1 MTAVTTL
8 TKIGYDVVTRED
20 PEKDRSVLFYGCS
33 ASQFREETEYIKK
46 IRSTLEKVRTQ
57 VFGDDCDGCRRQTS
71 GDEVRNQTPWNSS
84 DSETRATSFYSRYHQ
99 ILEDIKEK
107 DRQLYHINL
116 ENQELEIRLE
126 ASREAGAGALRD
138 ASRKL
143 FDMYQMRLE
152 EVRRK
157 HLEDKQ
163 ILQAY
168 TEEQEQNLRKRME
181 MASTLEEKQTRV
193 SELEKR
199 VERMENAYTE
209 EQEQNLRKR
218 MEMASTL
225 EEKQTRV
232 SELEK
237 RVERME
243 NEKKVLTERNKFI
256 EKETLSISHN
266 HPGDIKSLRACQMEA
281 AVLREKMSHLDDIV
295 LSQNRKL
302 RSSIQQIEQL
312 KRELSGQDKVLWSL
326 HERLL
331 SAEAQNKEL
340 KYKVDFWSSQHPE
353 VASTAV
359 SVNSLP
365 LKRKFPLP
373 RLTTI
378 SHSIT
383 SYGLQSSGTTCEC
396 KNSSCLVKE

>member
-20 PEKDRSVLFYGCS
+20 PEEDRSVLFYGFS

-71 GDEVRNQTPWNSS
+71 GDEVRNQTPCNSS

-126 ASREAGAGALRD
+126 ASREAGARALRD

-143 FDMYQMRLE
+143 FDMYQTRLE

-163 ILQAY
+163 ILQPL
-168 TEEQEQNLRKRME
+168 TEDTVSNLRKQFHGGRKR
-181 MASTLEEKQTRV
+181 LKNFQTR
-193 SELEKR
+193 
-199 VERMENAYTE
+199 
-209 EQEQNLRKR
+209 
-218 MEMASTL
+218 
-225 EEKQTRV
+225 
-232 SELEK
+232 
-237 RVERME
+237 
-243 NEKKVLTERNKFI
+243 EKKVLTERNKFI

-266 HPGDIKSLRACQMEA
+266 HPDDIKSLRACQMEA
-281 AVLREKMSHLDDIV
+281 AVLREKMSHLDDMV

-302 RSSIQQIEQL
+302 WSSIQQIEQL
-312 KRELSGQDKVLWSL
+312 KRELSGQDKVIWSL

-373 RLTTI
+373 RLTTV
-378 SHSIT
+378 SHSRT

>member
-20 PEKDRSVLFYGCS
+20 PEEDRSVLFYGYS

-71 GDEVRNQTPWNSS
+71 GDEVWNQTPWNSS

-163 ILQAY
+163 ILQVG
-168 TEEQEQNLRKRME
+168 
-181 MASTLEEKQTRV
+181 LECMHLYRISGIQLL
-193 SELEKR
+193 SEDVPIKLLC
-199 VERMENAYTE
+199 NIIYCIAL
-209 EQEQNLRKR
+209 Q
-218 MEMASTL
+218 
-225 EEKQTRV
+225 
-232 SELEK
+232 
-237 RVERME
+237 
-243 NEKKVLTERNKFI
+243 EKKVLTERNKFI

-266 HPGDIKSLRACQMEA
+266 HPDDIKSLRACQMEA

-312 KRELSGQDKVLWSL
+312 KRELSGQDKVIWSL

-373 RLTTI
+373 RLTTV

>member
-1 MTAVTTL
+1 MTAMTTL
-8 TKIGYDVVTRED
+8 TKTGYDVVTRED
-20 PEKDRSVLFYGCS
+20 PEEDRSVLFYGSS
-33 ASQFREETEYIKK
+33 ASQYREETEYIKK
-46 IRSTLEKVRTQ
+46 IRSKLEKVQTQ
-57 VFGDDCDGCRRQTS
+57 VFGNDCDGYRRQTS
-71 GDEVRNQTPWNSS
+71 SDEVRNQNPWNSS
-84 DSETRATSFYSRYHQ
+84 DSETRANSFYSRYHQ

-107 DRQLYHINL
+107 DCQLYHINL

-143 FDMYQMRLE
+143 FDMYQTRLE
-152 EVRRK
+152 EARRK

-168 TEEQEQNLRKRME
+168 TEEQAQNLKKRME
-181 MASTLEEKQTRV
+181 MASP
-193 SELEKR
+193 
-199 VERMENAYTE
+199 
-209 EQEQNLRKR
+209 
-218 MEMASTL
+218 L

-243 NEKKVLTERNKFI
+243 NEKKVLMERKKFM
-256 EKETLSISHN
+256 EKEMLSISHN
-266 HPGDIKSLRACQMEA
+266 HPDDIKSLRACQMEA
-281 AVLREKMSHLDDIV
+281 AALREKISHLDDMV

-312 KRELSGQDKVLWSL
+312 NRELSGQDKVIWSL

-353 VASTAV
+353 VVSTTV
-359 SVNSLP
+359 SVDSLP
-365 LKRKFPLP
+365 LKSMFPLL
-373 RLTTI
+373 RGTVSDI
-378 SHSIT
+378 RT
-383 SYGLQSSGTTCEC
+383 SYGLQSSDTTC
-396 KNSSCLVKE
+396 

>member
-20 PEKDRSVLFYGCS
+20 PEEDRSVLFYGFS

-71 GDEVRNQTPWNSS
+71 GDEARNQTPWNSS

-116 ENQELEIRLE
+116 ENKELEIRLE

-143 FDMYQMRLE
+143 FDMYQTRLE

-181 MASTLEEKQTRV
+181 MAS
-193 SELEKR
+193 
-199 VERMENAYTE
+199 A
-209 EQEQNLRKR
+209 
-218 MEMASTL
+218 L

-266 HPGDIKSLRACQMEA
+266 HPDDIKSLRACQMEA

-312 KRELSGQDKVLWSL
+312 KRELSGQDKVIWSL

-373 RLTTI
+373 RLTTV
-378 SHSIT
+378 SHSRT